1 MGGVRRAGARE
12 GPRGIGEI
20 LVSSRPYDE
29 YLAMFG
35 LAERE
40 VLAGPVLDCPGG
52 AGPFGAAVRARGG
65 RAVSADPAYAL
76 PPAEIV
82 AQVRAG
88 LEHGIRY
95 LGENEESYVW
105 TFFSSLDD
113 LRRRRGAALEEFARD
128 FRGPDPRYVVAA
140 LPRLPVDDGAF
151 RLVLSAYLLF
161 AYPDHLDEVAH
172 ERALRELLRVAREE
186 VRVFPHIDTA
196 YVRYPALDGLR
207 RRLAADGVD
216 SEVRRVDY
224 EFQRGGDEV
233 LVLRP
238 GVTRVTARRS
248 RP

>member
-1 MGGVRRAGARE
+1 MTP
-12 GPRGIGEI
+12 PRGIGDI
-20 LVSSRPYDE
+20 IVSSRPYDE

-35 LAERE
+35 LAEGV

-52 AGPFGAAVRARGG
+52 AGPFGAVVRARGG

-76 PPAEIV
+76 APAEIV
-82 AQVRAG
+82 EQTRAG

-95 LGENEESYVW
+95 LEENRGSYVW

-113 LRRRRGAALEEFARD
+113 LRRRRAAALEEFARD
-128 FRGPDPRYVVAA
+128 FAGPDDRYAVAA
-140 LPRLPVDDGAF
+140 LPRLPFADGAF

-161 AYPDHLDEVAH
+161 AYPDHLDQADH
-172 ERALRELLRVAREE
+172 ERGLGELARVAREE
-186 VRVFPHIDTA
+186 VRVFPLIDTA
-196 YVRYPALDGLR
+196 YVRYPALDDLR
-207 RRLAADGVD
+207 RRLAARGVE

-224 EFQRGGDEV
+224 EFQRGGNEV

-238 GVTRVTARRS
+238 SPAGGLRR